1 MKLNVIVPAHNE
13 ALNVPYFYG
22 RARAAL
28 DTLTGLEW
36 NIVFTNN
43 ASEDDTLERMLEQR
57 SQDPRV
63 NIITLSRNFGYHA
76 ALVAGLSAV
85 EGDYYAMVDVDCED
99 PPELL
104 VDFYQAIQEGVQVAY
119 GVRSHRD
126 EPRLITLGRRLF
138 YILNR
143 RVADSEIVMWMGEFS
158 MMTRQVRDAVLA
170 PRTTFVSV
178 RTEMGYVGFI
188 RAGIPYMRARR
199 KYGQTHYN
207 VWRMT
212 IYAIVSILSGTTF
225 PLRLILYLGG
235 AIALGF
241 PLVAWLMGLTR
252 SGVMV
257 AAAVT
262 SLYFLVTTIPLLSLY
277 LARVYKTV
285 VRRPIYVIDWTRSCL

>member
-1 MKLNVIVPAHNE
+1 MRLNVIVPSHNE
-13 ALNVPYFYG
+13 ALNVGYFYE

-28 DTLTGLEW
+28 DTLTGVEW

-43 ASEDDTLERMLEQR
+43 ASEDDTLERMLELR
-57 SQDPRV
+57 AKDPRV
-63 NIITLSRNFGYHA
+63 KVITLSRDFGYHA
-76 ALVAGLSAV
+76 ALVAGLSSV

-104 VDFYQAIQEGVQVAY
+104 VDFYQAIQKGAQVAY

-126 EPRLITLGRRLF
+126 EPRLLTFGRKLF
-138 YILNR
+138 YILNQ

-178 RTEMGYVGFI
+178 RAEMGYVGFV
-188 RAGIPYMRARR
+188 RAGIPYMRAKR
-199 KYGQTHYN
+199 KYGETHYN

-225 PLRLILYLGG
+225 PLRLILYLA
-235 AIALGF
+235 AIIGLGF
-241 PLVAWLMGLTR
+241 PLVAWSMKLTR
-252 SGVMV
+252 SGIMV
-257 AAAVT
+257 AATVT
-262 SLYFLVTTIPLLSLY
+262 SLYFLITAVPLLSLY
-277 LARVYKTV
+277 LARVYKNI
-285 VRRPIYVIDWTRSCL
+285 VRRPIFVIDWTRSCL